1 MVRVFYSTVFCLNSS
16 TTMTPKMTV
25 SAPVVSTLMK
35 HSVEEKCRLL
45 TYSSIGLKKTVHLP
59 SVVGKSS
66 QLVKEQLSQ
75 MLSNKFLQLPKSN
88 IAGGAAATT
97 MVKLSLPDTVDKPC
111 FVLEK
116 LKENTAKNQ
125 TSSHSSANNYVQSSD
140 CHSVKQKAAYGSI
153 LLGKRTLNAEQGVN
167 ICPLKR
173 PLIALLDSE
182 KKSSQNDARC
192 SSATSLMPI
201 LANALLTNNLSKA
214 ASISSSI
221 PRVVLMGKCT
231 TSCQTMSSSQSQD
244 VDVGNLMYSDA
255 PNDSTRNKTNVNVST
270 LPGNVDSQCRELL
283 QTHDECSSS
292 NNTKKDMS
300 DCHGVSFKHSRHFD
314 KGTNVIYF
322 HKNANQPIFLNRL
335 SSSDFIPGSAVA
347 SIPLLNSI
355 VVSSAPLL
363 CSPASDST
371 SLGGFVLATTIGLER
386 SIQSGSCDVFVS
398 SNRETITRDSNNVNP
413 VVIAS
418 QEPMLTAQQVNPT
431 ANIKPLAPPVAL
443 PNLNPVIVVLGNP
456 VLPSVAFPN
465 SQVPHTTVNTPKLT
479 VNGQLTELFVVNHNE
494 SINQGVIARV
504 QQPVNSSEPLL
515 AAGKPVRNPDYKS
528 LTSSDASPRF
538 IGVNQTAS
546 AISSFGYAT
555 TSFATHATSVCSISS
570 NSRPVLNQTLQKYA
584 CINMTS
590 MTEPVQLNWQNPI
603 GIEATTNRPLLIVNQ
618 QNARLTSTSVLPSQ
632 TSLASS
638 YGDWT
643 QDVLA
648 SQLKNH
654 TSICPPMLVA
664 CHPSAPTDQHSQMWG
679 STSKEITQ
687 VYCAAKN
694 SLRAL
699 PVHQSKVLKSLA
711 VSDLAVKFA
720 ADPIVAVRPVEPA
733 SVGKSYPPRIPAVT
747 YCSILPSGNENAFAS
762 TPVPLFLIQSPLRA
776 GPSTSETTLSL
787 SSQLSVSS
795 MSTSNCV
802 SSLDKTPSQTPL
814 VFQVVSDGFQ
824 SIKPQNIFI
833 NMMPLN
839 GTVATKMKLGD
850 GENYNQVKLAAS
862 FPALCSVTSCSS
874 TNEAKSIGFN
884 AYTINGTRMKMTT
897 IKRYIS
903 VPEVSSC
910 HLTSSGQQIPVQ
922 SGSLIKTLLSVQDPI
937 VPSVGNSDGLASEFH
952 INKNASY
959 ADSPLASDLL
969 MYVEAS
975 RESDARNICSMC
987 GSSLGP
993 KEMGQGAGSTNSS
1006 GICVACRTRI

>member
-1 MVRVFYSTVFCLNSS
+1 
-16 TTMTPKMTV
+16 MTV
-25 SAPVVSTLMK
+25 SAPVVSTLMQ
-35 HSVEEKCRLL
+35 HSVAEKCHLL
-45 TYSSIGLKKTVHLP
+45 TDSSIGLKKTVHLP
-59 SVVGKSS
+59 SIVGKSS

-88 IAGGAAATT
+88 SAGGAAATIATT

-182 KKSSQNDARC
+182 KKSSQNDARY

-201 LANALLTNNLSKA
+201 LANALLTNNLSKT

-221 PRVVLMGKCT
+221 PCAVLMGKCT

-255 PNDSTRNKTNVNVST
+255 PNDSTRNKTKVNVST

-283 QTHDECSSS
+283 HDECSSS

-300 DCHGVSFKHSRHFD
+300 ECHGVSFKHSRYFD

-322 HKNANQPIFLNRL
+322 HKNENQPIFLNQL
-335 SSSDFIPGSAVA
+335 SSSDFIPGAAVA
-347 SIPLLNSI
+347 PIPLLNNI

-363 CSPASDST
+363 FSPASDSK
-371 SLGGFVLATTIGLER
+371 SLGGFVLATTIGLES

-494 SINQGVIARV
+494 SINQGKIARV

-538 IGVNQTAS
+538 MGVNQTAS
-546 AISSFGYAT
+546 AISSSGYAT
-555 TSFATHATSVCSISS
+555 TSFATHTTSVCSISP
-570 NSRPVLNQTLQKYA
+570 NSHPVLSQNLQKYA

-590 MTEPVQLNWQNPI
+590 MTEPVKLKWQNPI
-603 GIEATTNRPLLIVNQ
+603 GIEATTNRPLFIVNQ
-618 QNARLTSTSVLPSQ
+618 QNDRLTSTSVLPSQ

-638 YGDWT
+638 YGYRT

-648 SQLKNH
+648 SQLKSH
-654 TSICPPMLVA
+654 TNICPPMLVA
-664 CHPSAPTDQHSQMWG
+664 CHPSAPTNQHSQMWG
-679 STSKEITQ
+679 STSEGITQ

-694 SLRAL
+694 SLKAL

-720 ADPIVAVRPVEPA
+720 ANPIVAVRPVEPA
-733 SVGKSYPPRIPAVT
+733 SVGKPYAPRIPAVT

-762 TPVPLFLIQSPLRA
+762 TPVPLFLIQSPLKA

-802 SSLDKTPSQTPL
+802 SSLNKTSSQTPL

-824 SIKPQNIFI
+824 SIKPQNVVI

-850 GENYNQVKLAAS
+850 GENYNQAKLSAS
-862 FPALCSVTSCSS
+862 FPAVCSVTSCSS

-884 AYTINGTRMKMTT
+884 AYTINGARMKMTT

-910 HLTSSGQQIPVQ
+910 HLTSSRQQIPVH

-959 ADSPLASDLL
+959 ADLPLASNLL

-993 KEMGQGAGSTNSS
+993 KEMGQGAGATNSS
-1006 GICVACRTRI
+1006 GICVACQTRI